1 MKAKTK
7 KNQITLSQLYILIQ
21 KDSGLSTEAIA
32 EKIGIK
38 PRNLKYNIKN
48 SFTTFQSFFR
58 LFNALD
64 IPLCVE
70 FGSFE
75 IENFELQTFSKLA
88 YVSTGLTKTAAAQK
102 IGMKF
107 HTFRDG
113 IFRNNLKTEVLKKYF
128 IALGSEFNIIFNNTK
143 YIIK

>member
-1 MKAKTK
+1 MKTK
-7 KNQITLSQLYILIQ
+7 IKNEITLSQLYILIQ
-21 KDSGLSTEAIA
+21 KESGLSTEQIA

-38 PRNLKYNIKN
+38 PRNFKYQIKKG
-48 SFTTFQSFFR
+48 FQTFQSFYR
-58 LFNALD
+58 LFNALE

-75 IENFELQTFSKLA
+75 IENFELTTFSKLA
-88 YVSTGLTKTAAAQK
+88 YISTGLSKTAAAEK
-102 IGMKF
+102 IGVKYY
-107 HTFRDG
+107 TFRDG

-128 IALGSEFNIIFNNTK
+128 KALGSEFNIIFNNTK

>member
-1 MKAKTK
+1 M
-7 KNQITLSQLYILIQ
+7 
-21 KDSGLSTEAIA
+21 
-32 EKIGIK
+32 
-38 PRNLKYNIKN
+38 
-48 SFTTFQSFFR
+48 
-58 LFNALD
+58 
-64 IPLCVE
+64 E

-88 YVSTGLTKTAAAQK
+88 YISTGLTKTAAAEK
-102 IGMKF
+102 IGIKF